1 MSGAQTGGD
10 ADTETDAA
18 ADPDPFARLVAGVSL
33 ADLSA
38 VFGAGLWIVL
48 TVAGGLSQV
57 ERALAL
63 APLVVVP
70 LGVGLA
76 ARGEFAGLSGRL
88 LGAAV
93 ALLPV
98 GAASMALSLVVESGP
113 VAAGLAAPWVFVT
126 SLLALAGVSRAL
138 ERGTLRPLNVALVDA
153 GLAYVPVAAVALVLS
168 HLGITV
174 WFDPTIVLLTAVH
187 FHFAGFVLPVLAG
200 TTGRHIGGFE
210 GAARAVAAVILV
222 GPAIIA
228 VGISVSPLVEVV
240 AVGAFTLAV
249 AAFGLLTL
257 VRAVPSLD
265 VLPAT
270 LVGVSALALPASM
283 ALALGYGVAAFSGT
297 NPLGLS
303 IGRMVTLHGS
313 LNAYGFAL
321 CGVVGWRVAAASAA
335 A

>member
-1 MSGAQTGGD
+1 MSGGKVDGNGTA
-10 ADTETDAA
+10 ET
-18 ADPDPFARLVAGVSL
+18 DPDPFARLVAGGSL

-38 VFGAGLWIVL
+38 VAGGGLWVVL
-48 TVAGGLSQV
+48 ALAGGLSQV

-76 ARGEFAGLSGRL
+76 ARGEFTGLSGRL

-93 ALLPV
+93 ASLPV
-98 GAASMALSLVVESGP
+98 GASLMALSLVVDAGP

-126 SLLALAGVSRAL
+126 SLLALAGVSRAV
-138 ERGTLRPLNVALVDA
+138 ERGSIRPLTLGLVDA

-168 HLGITV
+168 HLGITF

-187 FHFAGFVLPVLAG
+187 FHFAGFALPVLAG
-200 TTGRHIGGFE
+200 VTGRHLGGFD
-210 GAARAVAAVILV
+210 GAVRAVAGVILV

-228 VGISVSPLVEVV
+228 VGISFSPLVEVV

-249 AAFGLLTL
+249 AAFGLLVL
-257 VRAVPSLD
+257 VRVVPSLD
-265 VLPAT
+265 VLPAA
-270 LVGVSALALPASM
+270 LVGLSALALPVSM
-283 ALALGYGVAAFSGT
+283 VLALGYGVAAFGGP
-297 NPLGLS
+297 NPLGLG
-303 IGRMVTLHGS
+303 IGRMATLHGS

-321 CGVVGWRVAAASAA
+321 CGVLGWRAHGRGA
-335 A
+335 